1 MIKKICSLLVLTL
14 ICGLGVFAFSA
25 CSQNSDGSGVC
36 ADSVH
41 DFGEFVVQVVYY
53 KGTAQE
59 LEANPQVKGG
69 LWRCTIYYYS
79 ETEPDVNENGE
90 YVGNFWYY
98 DSKNSIVEW
107 KK

>member
-41 DFGEFVVQVVYY
+41 DFGEFVVPFAYY
-53 KGTAQE
+53 KGTVQE

-69 LWRCTIYYYS
+69 LWRCTIYYYI
-79 ETEPDVNENGE
+79 TAKPNPM
-90 YVGNFWYY
+90 
-98 DSKNSIVEW
+98 
-107 KK
+107 